1 MRGASAT
8 LRGWPVFNGARRLAV
23 YMLAAN
29 VAAVLLSLLAVLS
42 SQPAPTEWAKL
53 GLLCAV
59 ALVFEEI
66 SRRTSRLQLRVG
78 PDLNRDMTSVWG
90 VAAAVALP
98 LGMAAVL
105 LGALGVYLWFRQSRP
120 AGKALHRHCFNSANA
135 ILSSLAAGLALH
147 ALSQDSATS
156 PWSVTIAA
164 PIVVAIVVHTVV
176 NRALASIALLLLHV
190 PASELIGS
198 LHDNLVELA
207 TLCLGGL
214 VALTVLYEPWLAVL
228 VIAPMVTLQRGALV
242 RELET
247 AATTDAKTGLYNAVT
262 WERVAQRELTRALRT
277 NASTAVMIVDLDR
290 FKLVNDRFGH
300 LAGDLVLRGVGQR
313 LTAEVREYDTVGRFG
328 GEEFVAVLPSASD
341 ADALVVAERLRSRIH
356 SLRVSDFV
364 DDVHPEDDASLAIS
378 IGVATTPNDGTELTE
393 LLYAADAALYE
404 AKALGRNRV
413 RLAGRGTGGSRR
425 RLFAS

>member
-1 MRGASAT
+1 
-8 LRGWPVFNGARRLAV
+8 
-23 YMLAAN
+23 
-29 VAAVLLSLLAVLS
+29 
-42 SQPAPTEWAKL
+42 
-53 GLLCAV
+53 
-59 ALVFEEI
+59 
-66 SRRTSRLQLRVG
+66 
-78 PDLNRDMTSVWG
+78 MTSVWG

-98 LGMAAVL
+98 LGMSAIL
-105 LGALGVYLWFRQSRP
+105 LAGLGVYLWFRRDRP
-120 AGKALHRHCFNSANA
+120 AGRSLHRTCFNSSNA
-135 ILSSLAAGLALH
+135 MLTSLATGYLFHLLAHGMGSL
-147 ALSQDSATS
+147 
-156 PWSVTIAA
+156 PWSLAIAA
-164 PIVVAIVVHTVV
+164 PVAVAIVVHGAT
-176 NRALASIALLLLHV
+176 NRAVATGALVTLGVRDKSDLA
-190 PASELIGS
+190 GS
-198 LHDNLVELA
+198 LHDNLGELA
-207 TLCLGGL
+207 TLGLGGL
-214 VALTVLYEPWLAVL
+214 VALAVLEVPWLAILAV
-228 VIAPMVTLQRGALV
+228 APMVSLQRGALV

-262 WERVAQRELTRALRT
+262 WERVAQRELTRAART
-277 NASTAVMIVDLDR
+277 DSPTAVMIVDLDR

-364 DDVHPEDDASLAIS
+364 DDVRPEDDASLAIS
-378 IGVATTPNDGTELTE
+378 IGVATTPTDGTELTE